1 MNASLVRTGRGRCS
15 RPFPVSFARTTSE
28 TGFTLVGLL
37 VVVLTLAIL
46 AILATIAAFV
56 VDTTASHPRR
66 VSAVRTSAAF
76 ASCKST
82 VETVKTALAAYHAQT
97 VTETYPVTITRLL
110 ATTAGN
116 GPLLKQ
122 APNESATPTAL
133 KKYGWALVTY
143 HDARGTFEVETLHG
157 ATRRTGTP
165 KVCKGA

>member
-1 MNASLVRTGRGRCS
+1 MRSGRALHS
-15 RPFPVSFARTTSE
+15 RAVSTFFARKTSE
-28 TGFTLVGLL
+28 TGFTLVELL
-37 VVVLTLAIL
+37 VVVFTL

-56 VDTTASHPRR
+56 LDTTASHPRR
-66 VSAVRTSAAF
+66 VSAERTGAAF

-82 VETVKTALAAYHAQT
+82 VQTVKTALAAYHAQT

-116 GPLLKQ
+116 GPWLKQ

-143 HDARGTFEVETLHG
+143 HDARGTFEVATLHG
-157 ATRRTGTP
+157 ATRRTDTP
-165 KVCKGA
+165 TVCKGA